1 MSAEEYKGDWGAL
14 INFSKNNEFKHYSF
28 DFWDTIAFSN
38 SEFKIARANY
48 IYELLLG
55 KFEKE
60 IINSAFSSVGNEFNL
75 SIEMGAPTLSIND
88 LYLKVFENIGVIN
101 EFNLESITAY
111 IYTLFLKYPPIV
123 SNKFL
128 DFLNTINL
136 RDCTLS
142 ITSNTAFI
150 PGFVIEEYLDQLGI
164 LGKFSFS
171 VFSDVEL
178 DSKPSLAIFNKVVTL
193 AKTVNEISIAKD
205 VIHIGD
211 NIVTDFHGAENAGL
225 TAFYLINS
233 NQLRNPRYS
242 LHKIKDIENLPL
254 SPEQYS
260 KFKFGDYS
268 IAAKYGQELFEFFK
282 LGLMID
288 LIKTHK
294 SFIIYSSP
302 YAKIP
307 TASFYLT
314 QIFIESFRKYL
325 TNSGNDGIEVK
336 MGKIDRCQT
345 YHQDYGAMNAEERY
359 NLIKNDTYKIES
371 NPTVND
377 VCVFIDDISI
387 TGTHQKVVE
396 NLLSKNKI
404 NSKSVFL
411 YYAMLDNP
419 EVCPTF
425 ENTLNYA
432 YMNDF
437 DKLVQILKSNTYKI
451 TTRATKYILSIDQ
464 KDLEMMFIHIP
475 VSQMYSFWDEIIKMS
490 YLNDYNNMEAYAI
503 NLRTIEAQVYVK
515 EGV

>member
-1 MSAEEYKGDWGAL
+1 MSVEEYKGDWGDL
-14 INFSKNNEFKHYSF
+14 MNYSEINEFKHYSF

-38 SEFKIARANY
+38 SEFKLARANY

-55 KFEKE
+55 EFEKE
-60 IINSAFSSVGNEFNL
+60 LIDNAFSSVGKEFNL

-88 LYLKVFENIGVIN
+88 LYLKVFENIGLKN
-101 EFNLESITAY
+101 YFDLEPIKAY

-123 SNKFL
+123 SNNFL

-136 RDCTLS
+136 RDSTLS

-178 DSKPSLAIFNKVVTL
+178 DSKPSVAIFNKVVTL
-193 AKTVNEISIAKD
+193 AKKVNEISSAKD

-211 NIVTDFHGAENAGL
+211 NFVTDFQGAANAGL
-225 TAFYLINS
+225 TGFYLINS
-233 NQLRNPRYS
+233 NQLRNPRYA

-254 SPEQYS
+254 YPEQYS

-268 IAAKYGQELFEFFK
+268 IALKYGQELFDFFK
-282 LGLMID
+282 SELMND

-314 QIFIESFRKYL
+314 QIFIESFQKYL
-325 TNSGNDGIEVK
+325 TNSGNNGIVVK

-371 NPTVND
+371 NPTVNC
-377 VCVFIDDISI
+377 VCIFIDDISI

-411 YYAMLDNP
+411 YYALLDNP

-437 DKLVQILKSNTYKI
+437 DKLVQILKSDTYKI
-451 TTRATKYILSIDQ
+451 TTRATKYILSIN
-464 KDLEMMFIHIP
+464 KEDLAMMFIHIP
-475 VSQMYSFWDEIIKMS
+475 VNQMYSFWEEIIKMS
-490 YLNDYNNMEAYAI
+490 YLNDYNNMEAYI
-503 NLRTIEAQVYVK
+503 ENLRTIEAQVQVK
-515 EGV
+515 ERV